1 MQMEEMFLFIYLS
14 IKTPPNNFSDWG
26 QVKSNTPL
34 NRYESHTL
42 LRNNNSIFAY
52 TSQHSI
58 EYSIHW
64 DVVIPQHA
72 YYTYSVL

>member
-42 LRNNNSIFAY
+42 LRNNSI
-52 TSQHSI
+52 I
-58 EYSIHW
+58 EYSKHW